1 MTDKLTDTSAV
12 IAEEI
17 AIYKTLKESDLPVVL
32 DIEKTQNLVDAMLVR
47 GSMIMYDV
55 LTDQETVR
63 ETKIKADLAIL
74 KYADHLEKRLNKPKD
89 VEDLVDDM

>member
-1 MTDKLTDTSAV
+1 MTDKLTDTST
-12 IAEEI
+12 EI
-17 AIYKTLKESDLPVVL
+17 DIYTMLKGNDLPVVL
-32 DIEKTQNLVDAMLVR
+32 DIAKTQDLVDAMLVR

-55 LTDQETVR
+55 LTDQGTVR

-89 VEDLVDDM
+89 DEVLVDDM

>member
-1 MTDKLTDTSAV
+1 MTEKLTDAST
-12 IAEEI
+12 EI
-17 AIYKTLKESDLPVVL
+17 DIYKMLKDSDLPVVL
-32 DIEKTQNLVDAMLVR
+32 DIEKTQDLVDAMLVR

-55 LTDQETVR
+55 LTDQDTVR

-89 VEDLVDDM
+89 DEQLVDDM

>member
-1 MTDKLTDTSAV
+1 MIEQMTDTST
-12 IAEEI
+12 EI
-17 AIYKTLKESDLPVVL
+17 DIYNKLRESDLPVVL
-32 DIEKTQNLVDAMLVR
+32 DIAKTQDLVDAMLVR

-55 LTDQETVR
+55 LTHHETAR

-89 VEDLVDDM
+89 DEDLLDDM